1 MNTEISSVRF
11 MLAWL
16 VAGIAALPAAIVLSV
31 TAVALLQT
39 PIAVIQDLARYDGLG
54 VLSLIILALCLLI
67 IGFCIGM
74 LQKGVTRRYLG
85 LEIRR
90 LGLYSAFG
98 SLPAGFAVFQLS
110 DSFRSIGCCGAYGLD
125 PTIRLGLLIAAFLG
139 ILSSIQT
146 FALHPQ
152 FRRSRLWV
160 LAHLGAIALASAIVF
175 AGRLAFPTL
184 FGIPIIHLLLAIPI
198 VALLTGLVMR
208 HLVLQ
213 QRRTDKDKRGAGPAQ
228 PAPASDGTPPTRSS
242 VWDDAV

>member
-16 VAGIAALPAAIVLSV
+16 VAGIVALPVAAVLSSIPMLSLLAAIR
-31 TAVALLQT
+31 
-39 PIAVIQDLARYDGLG
+39 VIQDIAGFDRMRVDGPLLFAVG
-54 VLSLIILALCLLI
+54 LLSA
-67 IGFCIGM
+67 GFCIGA
-74 LQKGVTRRYLG
+74 LQKCVIRRDLG

-90 LGLYSAFG
+90 LSLYSALG
-98 SLPAGFAVFQLS
+98 SLLAGSVFFLYSDLTGPFA
-110 DSFRSIGCCGAYGLD
+110 CCGEYN
-125 PTIRLGLLIAAFLG
+125 LLSTTKFALAIATYLG
-139 ILSSIQT
+139 ILSSVQT
-146 FALHPQ
+146 LALRPQ

-208 HLVLQ
+208 YLVLQ